1 MYLLKRGGLAAS
13 SRILTFCLLLLP
25 LPGNSSSETDE
36 QFIKALRGNRV
47 DALAALIDRV
57 DDVDLTPADGR
68 TALMFL
74 AKRNE
79 PALVK
84 TLLDRGA
91 NANAANS
98 NGGTPLM
105 YAAISGNVEIVK
117 AIVDAGGRVDARGS
131 NGWSAIMVAAAKGH
145 MELVAWLVSI
155 GAEVDT
161 VDVYGW
167 TPLVRASYENRIGV
181 VKVLLDSTRVS
192 VDHKDDQGATSLHH
206 AAGNG
211 FEELTR
217 ILLTAGAD
225 PLSEDHSRLTPVD
238 RAHAEQHTAIVSLL
252 CENVVKSEHSNLEN
266 RKSVTAH
273 CRGTN

>member
-1 MYLLKRGGLAAS
+1 MYLFRRGRLATGG
-13 SRILTFCLLLLP
+13 RIVTFCLLLLP

-36 QFIKALRGNRV
+36 QFIEALRGNRV
-47 DALAALIDRV
+47 DALSALIDRV

-79 PALVK
+79 PTLVR
-84 TLLDRGA
+84 TLLERGA

-105 YAAISGNVEIVK
+105 YAAISGNVDIVK

-131 NGWSAIMVAAAKGH
+131 NGWSAMMVAAAKGH
-145 MELVAWLVSI
+145 TELVAWLVSI
-155 GAEVDT
+155 GADVDAI
-161 VDVYGW
+161 DVYGW

-181 VKVLLDSTRVS
+181 VQVLLESTRAAI
-192 VDHKDDQGATSLHH
+192 DHKDDQGATSLHH

-211 FEELTR
+211 FEALTR
-217 ILLTAGAD
+217 ILLTAGAN
-225 PLSEDHSRLTPVD
+225 PLSADHNQLTPLD
-238 RAHAEQHTAIVSLL
+238 RAQEAGQVVIVSIL
-252 CENVVKSEHSNLEN
+252 CESLRQSEQFKADGFS
-266 RKSVTAH
+266 SISPH
-273 CRGTN
+273 CRNL